1 MVYTIRGV
9 WYIPY
14 GNYAT
19 VLAPV
24 CHWHTRVC
32 QYHTGSMTV
41 AYKMKVIGGGLKV
54 EGCVPPNVCL
64 LFYKNSNNGLHPYSL
79 RSLSDTSN
87 YDHHFV

>member
-32 QYHTGSMTV
+32 YRH
-41 AYKMKVIGGGLKV
+41 
-54 EGCVPPNVCL
+54 
-64 LFYKNSNNGLHPYSL
+64 NSGMHRYNSAL
-79 RSLSDTSN
+79 RVN
-87 YDHHFV
+87 I

>member
-24 CHWHTRVC
+24 CHWHIPVCNRHTRVC
-32 QYHTGSMTV
+32 HRH
-41 AYKMKVIGGGLKV
+41 
-54 EGCVPPNVCL
+54 
-64 LFYKNSNNGLHPYSL
+64 NSGM
-79 RSLSDTSN
+79 LS
-87 YDHHFV
+87 V

>member
-1 MVYTIRGV
+1 MTAA
-9 WYIPY
+9 Y
-14 GNYAT
+14 GIMT
-19 VLAPV
+19 VAY
-24 CHWHTRVC
+24 WSIAAAYR
-32 QYHTGSMTV
+32 SMTV

-64 LFYKNSNNGLHPYSL
+64 LFYNNSNNGLHPYSL